1 MLFRAEGREN
11 MVADRAYSL
20 GLLAST
26 DPRASLFYF
35 AAAVP
40 AVGFVHSPAGLNPP
54 NAATLGSYAEGGF
67 MKHRQRIDTVACR
80 KGSTT
85 SRRLSSSR
93 LWPLALRWLA

>member
-54 NAATLGSYAEGGF
+54 NAATLGSYAEGGLPERLDYVAAAF
-67 MKHRQRIDTVACR
+67 FFKAVAFGPAVACLI
-80 KGSTT
+80 T
-85 SRRLSSSR
+85 
-93 LWPLALRWLA
+93 